1 MIKVLVLLSIL
12 TLSLLYQCF
21 ELEEGFKTKQLKRR
35 IRENKYA
42 MEDNR
47 DKIKKAV
54 KAIKK
59 NKNAI
64 IYGNK
69 YKFGKFKVNTQIQKN
84 KIAIGKNKD
93 SIGNNLSK
101 INDNHE
107 ATESTLKTIQDD
119 MRDNYAR
126 IPRQYEEY

>member
-84 KIAIGKNKD
+84 KIDIGNIKD
-93 SIGNNLSK
+93 SISNNMSQ

>member
-12 TLSLLYQCF
+12 TLSLLFQCF

-47 DKIKKAV
+47 DDIKNAV
-54 KAIKK
+54 KAIEK
-59 NKNAI
+59 NKKAI

-84 KIAIGKNKD
+84 KIAISNNKD
-93 SIGNNLSK
+93 SISNNLSK

-107 ATESTLKTIQDD
+107 ATESTLKTIQD
-119 MRDNYAR
+119 NYVR

>member
-84 KIAIGKNKD
+84 KIAIGNNKD
-93 SIGNNLSK
+93 SISNNMSQ

-119 MRDNYAR
+119 MRYNYAR